1 MTINEIRESG
11 LLELYVLGALSGT
24 ELTQVEQ
31 ALTSFPELKADLNKI
46 ERTLQ
51 TYATANA
58 VAPSAG
64 LKNKILEEAR
74 KGNSNNNNTT
84 NNNSSGGRD
93 YDFLKGL
100 LALFSLL
107 SIFFAYNWYN
117 SSQSLKQMEESNQR
131 EMEICDSI
139 REASTKQY
147 ALYEDLTNPNNRII
161 QNAEQAKYP
170 ETEIYLYHNSADKK
184 NYIQLASL
192 PPIDNNTQSYQLWSI
207 IGTNPPQPLDVFQSD
222 GDNVFAVQHVDDTQV
237 YAITIERKGGVQSP
251 TLDDLIGT
259 FSI

>member
-11 LLELYVLGALSGT
+11 LLELYVLGALDGT

-31 ALTSFPELKADLNKI
+31 ALISFPELSADLNTI

-58 VAPSAG
+58 VSPSPG

-74 KGNSNNNNTT
+74 KNKLNNNNST
-84 NNNSSGGRD
+84 NNHSGGNRN

-100 LALFSLL
+100 LALLSLL
-107 SIFFAYNWYN
+107 SIFFAYSWYN
-117 SSQSLKQMEESNQR
+117 SYQSLKQMEESNQR
-131 EMEICDSI
+131 DMEVCDSI

-147 ALYEDLTNPNNRII
+147 ARYQDLTNPNNRII
-161 QNAEQAKYP
+161 QNAEIEKYP
-170 ETEIYLYHNSADKK
+170 ETEIYLYHNSTDKK

-207 IGTNPPQPLDVFQSD
+207 IGNNPPQPLDVFQSD
-222 GDNVFAVQHVDDTQV
+222 GENVFAVQHIDDTQV